1 MPDPGCERFFRPR
14 PVEALGGTYRARYF
28 QEGGQA
34 GVAAPAS
41 FDKVPSSSA
50 RLEDSLIVSE
60 LLEEGADV
68 AAAKRLG
75 LPLVMATDDLDV
87 RLGHPSF
94 GLHSRTGK
102 V

>member
-1 MPDPGCERFFRPR
+1 
-14 PVEALGGTYRARYF
+14 VELFPSAAATASGG
-28 QEGGQA
+28 GGSA
-34 GVAAPAS
+34 SRRSAPAP
-41 FDKVPSSSA
+41 VMAMA
-50 RLEDSLIVSE
+50 RGA
-60 LLEEGADV
+60 EEGADV

-75 LPLVMATDDLDV
+75 LPLVMAADDLDV

>member
-1 MPDPGCERFFRPR
+1 MPEPGCERFFRPR
-14 PVEALGGTYRARYF
+14 PVEAARGNIGPRYF
-28 QEGGQA
+28 QEGGHA
-34 GVAAPAS
+34 SVAAPAS

-75 LPLVMATDDLDV
+75 LPCN
-87 RLGHPSF
+87 G
-94 GLHSRTGK
+94 GG
-102 V
+102 

>member
-1 MPDPGCERFFRPR
+1 M
-14 PVEALGGTYRARYF
+14 AMAR
-28 QEGGQA
+28 GA
-34 GVAAPAS
+34 
-41 FDKVPSSSA
+41 
-50 RLEDSLIVSE
+50 
-60 LLEEGADV
+60 EEGADV

-75 LPLVMATDDLDV
+75 LPLVMAADDLDV